1 MTKFVEVPGG
11 RLAYTDVGSG
21 PLIVGVPGVGDLRSA
36 YRFLAPRLVGAG
48 YRFVSIDV
56 RGHGESSVAWDDY
69 SVGAVAGD
77 ILAVIRSVNAGPACV
92 IGNSMA
98 AAAGVIADAREP
110 KLVRSLVLV
119 GPFVR
124 DVIPAWLAAA
134 IFGPML
140 GGPWRAGVWRALFKR
155 SFPTRL
161 PDDFAAEE
169 SRRDAN
175 LAQPGRFAAFRRM
188 FIASKVEA
196 ERCIPQVTAPTLVL
210 MGTRDSDFPDPAKE
224 ARRVGELL
232 NGRVVMI
239 EGAGHY
245 PHTEMPEAVAAQVVP
260 FMKSVDGVPDTLRHA
275 S

>member
-11 RLAYTDVGSG
+11 RLAYTDVGIG
-21 PLIVGVPGVGDLRSA
+21 PLVVGVPGMGDLRSA
-36 YRFLAPRLVGAG
+36 YRFLAPLLVEAG
-48 YRFVSIDV
+48 YRFVSVDV

-69 SVGAVAGD
+69 SVGAIAGD
-77 ILAVIRSVNAGPACV
+77 ILAVIRSVHAGPACV

-98 AAAGVIADAREP
+98 AAAGVIAAAREP
-110 KLVRSLVLV
+110 KLVRGLVLI

-124 DVIPAWLAAA
+124 DVIPARLAAA

-140 GGPWRAGVWRALFKR
+140 GGPWRGALWRMLFKR

-161 PDDFAAEE
+161 PDDYAAEE

-175 LAQPGRFAAFRRM
+175 LAQPGRFTAFRRM
-188 FIASKVEA
+188 AIASKIESERRIA
-196 ERCIPQVTAPTLVL
+196 EVTAQTLVL
-210 MGTRDSDFPDPAKE
+210 MGTRDGDFPDPAKE
-224 ARRVGELL
+224 ARKVGELL

-245 PHTEMPEAVAAQVVP
+245 PHVEMPQAVAAEIVP
-260 FMKSVDGVPDTLRHA
+260 FLQSVDGAPDTLRHA

>member
-1 MTKFVEVPGG
+1 MTKFVDVPGG
-11 RLAYTDVGSG
+11 RLAYSDVGNG
-21 PLIVGVPGVGDLRSA
+21 PLIVGVPGVGELRSA
-36 YRFLAPRLVGAG
+36 SRILAPRLVAAG
-48 YRFVSIDV
+48 YRFVSIDN
-56 RGHGESSVAWDDY
+56 RGHGESSVAWADY

-77 ILAVIRSVNAGPACV
+77 ILAVIRSLDAGPACV
-92 IGNSMA
+92 VGNSMA
-98 AAAGVIADAREP
+98 AAAGVIAAAREP

-140 GGPWRAGVWRALFKR
+140 SGPWRAGLWRALFKR

-175 LAQPGRFAAFRRM
+175 LAQPGRFSAFRRM
-188 FIASKVEA
+188 FIASKIES
-196 ERCIPQVTAPTLVL
+196 ERCISEVTAPTLVL
-210 MGTRDSDFPDPAKE
+210 MGSRDSDFRDPAKE
-224 ARRVGELL
+224 ARKVGELL

-245 PHTEMPEAVAAQVVP
+245 PHTEMPEAVAAQILP
-260 FMKSVDGVPDTLRHA
+260 FMKSVDGAPNSLRHA